1 MSVEFDYEK
10 GREEV
15 KMMNGYFDG
24 TTYDSHR
31 LLSELDLK
39 KEERK
44 KTTKE
49 ITLRF
54 SDRQYEMMKS
64 FDTLELKEKLNIM
77 CGVIDFILKQV
88 KNGTG
93 GQE

>member
-1 MSVEFDYEK
+1 MIQNHFA
-10 GREEV
+10 
-15 KMMNGYFDG
+15 G
-24 TTYDSHR
+24 TAYDTHR
-31 LLSELDLK
+31 LLEELDLK

-54 SDRQYEMMKS
+54 SDRQYEMLKS
-64 FDTLELKEKLNIM
+64 FDKLELKEKLNIM

-88 KNGTG
+88 KNGTDG
-93 GQE
+93 KQ

>member
-1 MSVEFDYEK
+1 
-10 GREEV
+10 
-15 KMMNGYFDG
+15 MMQNHFAG
-24 TTYDSHR
+24 TAYDTHR
-31 LLSELDLK
+31 LLEELDLK

-44 KTTKE
+44 KTVKE

-54 SDRQYEMMKS
+54 SDRQYEMLKS

-88 KNGTG
+88 KNGTDI
-93 GQE
+93 QK

>member
-1 MSVEFDYEK
+1 MKDE
-10 GREEV
+10 REEV
-15 KMMNGYFDG
+15 KEMQNHFAG
-24 TTYDSHR
+24 TAYDTHR
-31 LLSELDLK
+31 LLEELDLK

-49 ITLRF
+49 IKLRF
-54 SDRQYEMMKS
+54 SDRQYEMLKS

-88 KNGTG
+88 KKESEI
-93 GQE
+93 QR